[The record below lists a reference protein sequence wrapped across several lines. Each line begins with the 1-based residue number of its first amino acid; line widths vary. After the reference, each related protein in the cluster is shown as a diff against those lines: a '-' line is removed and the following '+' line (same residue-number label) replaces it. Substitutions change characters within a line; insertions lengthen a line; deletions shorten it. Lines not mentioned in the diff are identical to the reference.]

1 MKISPLV
8 SRLQRTQLCI
18 RYGFYILVG
27 LAASLSI
34 LIEFAP
40 GAIASAQSPPSIAP
54 GWFSDVAGRS
64 NFSYKTNNDYTG
76 RKYFPQPMCGGVA
89 IFDYN
94 NDGLMDI
101 FLSNGAKIPGMDKP
115 GTAYDN
121 VLLRNKGDGTF
132 EDVTLKAGLLGKQ
145 TGYSF
150 GVAAADYDN
159 DGNEDL
165 FVASAGQNTLYHN
178 EGDGTFTDVT
188 TGSGLDHKPAHL
200 LSVGAAWFDFNN
212 DGLLDLIV
220 TNYTIWDPKT
230 DRPCY
235 TDPDSF
241 SAEHP
246 YRSKRIEIYCSP
258 HDVISVAPRLYR
270 NLGHGKFQDVTDS
283 SGIGSVLGKG
293 MGVVVADFNNDGLMD
308 IFISNDTERNFLF
321 INQGDGTFKEEALLL
336 GVAYN
341 ETGNLVSGMGADARD
356 FNNDGFVDIIYNDLA
371 GQIFGILKNN
381 RGHEFDDITQ
391 TTHLDTLSRPYSGW
405 SLGFIDYDND
415 GWQDIYSANGDVD
428 NLLPT
433 SKQHDS
439 MFRNIDGTHF
449 IDATNEMG
457 KDFLRRGYQR
467 GAAFG
472 DINND
477 GFPDIVVT
485 SLGERPHILVNQALN
500 KNNWLLF
507 DLRGNTSNRDGI
519 GASLKLI
526 TASGRVL
533 YNHATTS
540 IGLMSSGDRRVH
552 FGLGKETTVRSVE
565 IRWPSGI
572 VQHLDHLNANRIIK
586 VNEPRP

>member
-1 MKISPLV
+1 MKTPLAFCW
-8 SRLQRTQLCI
+8 LQRTLSRPRC
-18 RYGFYILVG
+18 GFYLFACV
-27 LAASLSI
+27 AASLSI
-34 LIEFAP
+34 IMRPAP
-40 GAIASAQSPPSIAP
+40 SVIATAQSRPPIAS
-54 GWFSDVAGRS
+54 GWFTDVAGRS
-64 NFSYKTNNDYTG
+64 NFSYKSNNDYTG
-76 RKYFPQPMCGGVA
+76 RKYFPQPMCCGVA

-101 FLSNGAKIPGMDKP
+101 FLSNGAKLPGMDKE

-121 VLLRNKGDGTF
+121 ALLRNKGDGTF

-159 DGNEDL
+159 DGNDDL
-165 FVASAGQNTLYHN
+165 FVASAGRNTLYHN
-178 EGDGTFTDVT
+178 DGDGKFTDVT
-188 TGSGLDHKPAHL
+188 DGSGLDDKPAGL

-235 TDPDSF
+235 TDQAPLP
-241 SAEHP
+241 AEHS
-246 YRSKRIEIYCSP
+246 SKSERVEIYCSP
-258 HDVISVAPRLYR
+258 HDVVRVAPRLYL

-293 MGVVVADFNNDGLMD
+293 MGVAVADFNNDGLMD

-321 INQGDGTFKEEALLL
+321 MNQGDGTFKEQALLL

-341 ETGNLVSGMGADARD
+341 ETGNLVSGMGADAKD

-381 RGHEFDDITQ
+381 QGHDFDDVTQ
-391 TTHLDTLSRPYSGW
+391 TTSLNTLSRPYSGW

-439 MFRNIDGTHF
+439 MFRNVDGTHF
-449 IDATNEMG
+449 IDVANEMG

-472 DINND
+472 DLNND
-477 GFPDIVVT
+477 GFQDIVVT

-500 KNNWLLF
+500 KNNWLLV
-507 DLRGNTSNRDGI
+507 DLRGSTSNRDGI
-519 GASLKLI
+519 GASLKLT

-540 IGLMSSGDRRVH
+540 VGLMSSGDRRVH
-552 FGLGKETTVRSVE
+552 FGLGKEMTVRSLE
-565 IRWPSGI
+565 IHWPSGI
-572 VQHLDHLNANRIIK
+572 VQHLGKLTADRIIK